1 MEEMNFR
8 EFVESAPSQV
18 YTDMD
23 VVSLYFNGF
32 DKKSVKEIA
41 AITGRSVGEVY
52 RTLERHNFQNNRN
65 RINHHSVQT
74 LAMQGFSP
82 DKIAEFTGYT
92 SRNVRYI
99 LKKLQLSEG

>member
-8 EFVESAPSQV
+8 EFVESSPHV

-23 VVSLYFNGF
+23 VVSLYFNNF

-52 RTLERHNFQNNRN
+52 RTLDRHHFRSNRN
-65 RINHHSVQT
+65 RINHHGVHA
-74 LAMQGFSP
+74 LASQGFSP
-82 DKIAEFTGYT
+82 EKIAEFTGYT
-92 SRNVRYI
+92 PRNVRYI
-99 LKKLQLSEG
+99 LKKQQLSES